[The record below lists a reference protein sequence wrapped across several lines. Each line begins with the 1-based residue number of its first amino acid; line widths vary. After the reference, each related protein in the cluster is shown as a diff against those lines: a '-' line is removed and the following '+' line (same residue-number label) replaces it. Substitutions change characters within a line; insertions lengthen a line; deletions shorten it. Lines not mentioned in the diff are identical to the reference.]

1 MIWLFCYLWFIA
13 IDHPPFLWK
22 CFCVCVC
29 VLITFNLPKKKKLL
43 QKYHKARHQKGRRN
57 CWYFPSLTKTSFPS
71 GLKLRPTFRRR
82 KLGSRGLD
90 LGREGRTFAPDLS
103 GLILLMWEVIMDGK
117 KGKDAVP
124 RRCLG
129 KMDVCV
135 CGIHDFWA
143 CLKTWWL
150 LHTNCFQTWTGES
163 IEAPKADHVL
173 VPKYGLW
180 NRPSR
185 SSSIE
190 LKHGLQTSA
199 VEQRAESSRNSGSCA
214 A

>member
-1 MIWLFCYLWFIA
+1 MISDLIILLLYDLLQKTIQQ
-13 IDHPPFLWK
+13 PFLWK
-22 CFCVCVC
+22 CFCLCANH
-29 VLITFNLPKKKKLL
+29 LEPSPKKKLL
-43 QKYHKARHQKGRRN
+43 QKYRKARHQKGRRN

-135 CGIHDFWA
+135 WDTWFLSL
-143 CLKTWWL
+143 LKDLMIVAYKLFPNMNWW
-150 LHTNCFQTWTGES
+150 
-163 IEAPKADHVL
+163 
-173 VPKYGLW
+173 KYWSPQG
-180 NRPSR
+180 RPC
-185 SSSIE
+185 IGT
-190 LKHGLQTSA
+190 K
-199 VEQRAESSRNSGSCA
+199 VWFVK
-214 A
+214 